1 MISGWISYAI
11 VALIGLSL
19 IGVFG
24 DTRNYTLYGAILI
37 LLFVWW
43 ILRRIK
49 IIPAF

>member
-1 MISGWISYAI
+1 MISGWVSYAI

-24 DTRNYTLYGAILI
+24 DTRNYTLHGMVLI

-49 IIPAF
+49 IIPTF